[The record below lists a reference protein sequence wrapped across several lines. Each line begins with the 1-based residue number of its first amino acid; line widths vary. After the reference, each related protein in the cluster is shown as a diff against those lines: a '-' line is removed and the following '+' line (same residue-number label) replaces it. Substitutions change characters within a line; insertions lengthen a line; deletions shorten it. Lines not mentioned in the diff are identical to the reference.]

1 MFKQSNKRRKTEDIW
16 ESTKSTKSKYGIGGL
31 ETEFNAIFRRAFAS
45 RVFPPELAEKFGIQ
59 HVKGILLHGP
69 PGTGKTLLA
78 RQIGKMLNVQEL
90 KVINGLVILNKY
102 IGQSEENIHQLFADV
117 EREYKEKDS
126 GLHIIIFD
134 ELDAICKQRG
144 SDGTGRTG
152 VGDSIIN
159 QILAKMDG
167 VEQLNNILIIGM
179 TNQLDMIDEALL
191 HPDEKKNNTLDVD
204 VDLDELA
211 SLTKNFSGAEIS
223 GLIKSASSFAF
234 NRHIKVETLTG
245 IRPDFENMKINRD
258 DFLEALNE
266 THPAYGVS
274 NEELQRYIQNQIIPF
289 APHFL
294 H

>member
-1 MFKQSNKRRKTEDIW
+1 
-16 ESTKSTKSKYGIGGL
+16 
-31 ETEFNAIFRRAFAS
+31 
-45 RVFPPELAEKFGIQ
+45 
-59 HVKGILLHGP
+59 
-69 PGTGKTLLA
+69 
-78 RQIGKMLNVQEL
+78 MLNVQEL

-152 VGDSIIN
+152 
-159 QILAKMDG
+159 MDG

-289 APHFL
+289 APHIFSQN
-294 H
+294 

>member
-1 MFKQSNKRRKTEDIW
+1 ML
-16 ESTKSTKSKYGIGGL
+16 YGIGGL

-45 RVFPPELAEKFGIQ
+45 RVFPPELVEKLGIQ

-69 PGTGKTLLA
+69 PGTGNTLLA

-90 KVINGLVILNKY
+90 KVINGLVVLNKY
-102 IGQSEENIHQLFADV
+102 IGQSEENIHQLFADA

-191 HPDEKKNNTLDVD
+191 HPGRLEVHMEMKKKNNTLDVD

-211 SLTKNFSGAEIS
+211 SSTKNFSGAEIS

-245 IRPDFENMKINRD
+245 IRPYFENMKINRD

-266 THPAYGVS
+266 MHPAYGVS
-274 NEELQRYIQNQIIPF
+274 NEKLQRYIQNQIIPF
-289 APHFL
+289 APHQP
-294 H
+294 